1 MIDSNNVLQVL
12 GPRLKKARHEKR
24 LTQEFV
30 AESVN
35 ISADLLRNIENGR
48 NFPSFI
54 TLENIMRVLNVG
66 YFDVFQ
72 FAQYVPAD
80 DLIQEITTIL
90 KDNPERVKDAYK
102 IIKALVD

>member
-1 MIDSNNVLQVL
+1 MDNRKLLCLRIKEL
-12 GPRLKKARHEKR
+12 LKRVSLIYEFLEEKECIETTS
-24 LTQEFV
+24 L
-30 AESVN
+30 S
-35 ISADLLRNIENGR
+35 NIENVI

-54 TLENIMRVLNVG
+54 TLENIMRVLGVG

-72 FAQYVPAD
+72 FAQYAPAE

-90 KDNPERVKDAYK
+90 KDNPERVKDAYR

>member
-1 MIDSNNVLQVL
+1 MGFKSDIEIAQECEML
-12 GPRLKKARHEKR
+12 PITEIAEKAGIEPTS
-24 LTQEFV
+24 L
-30 AESVN
+30 S
-35 ISADLLRNIENGR
+35 NIENGR

-54 TLENIMRVLNVG
+54 TLENIMRVLGVG

-72 FAQYVPAD
+72 FAQYAPAE

-90 KDNPERVKDAYK
+90 KDNPERVKDAYR